1 MNSVL
6 ICLTRKAFS
15 AKTLS
20 FVNYYSAWAFLI
32 TYTFLPEETRSVGP
46 ESVSTVVTFVGS
58 GLSAMMKKQVY
69 VTTHI
74 KLQCSCLPFQ

>member
-15 AKTLS
+15 AKHFHLLIIILHEH
-20 FVNYYSAWAFLI
+20 FLI
-32 TYTFLPEETRSVGP
+32 TYTFLPEETHSVGP

-58 GLSAMMKKQVY
+58 GLSAMMKMQVC
-69 VTTHI
+69 VIAFSH
-74 KLQCSCLPFQ
+74 